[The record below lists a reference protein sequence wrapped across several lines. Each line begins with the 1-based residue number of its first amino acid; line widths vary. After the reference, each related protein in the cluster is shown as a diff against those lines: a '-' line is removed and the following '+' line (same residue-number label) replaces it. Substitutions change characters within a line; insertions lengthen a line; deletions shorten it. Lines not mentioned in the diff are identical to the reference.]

1 MALFVNST
9 NEVETQPQ
17 VTSNTMEDK
26 YSDMVSLLICIRKLI
41 EEDGIS
47 ISKLKEMNNSN
58 VIRNFSNSSRF
69 PDSRTID
76 RCIEVIGSDI
86 GTATS
91 TEDKLLYDAMTAIIQ
106 KYNLADMNQ
115 LIAKLK
121 EFEMN
126 SDAMYTLANSIN
138 NVIPNQITDT
148 QSLVTYVTELVKN
161 TASVQNNANN
171 LFLNLNAALNENA
184 TLKAQIQS
192 YKQQLANLGVSC

>member
-1 MALFVNST
+1 MALFVNSNQVAT
-9 NEVETQPQ
+9 QAVNNVE
-17 VTSNTMEDK
+17 EER
-26 YSDMVSLLICIRKLI
+26 YSKMVSLLVCLRELI
-41 EEDGIS
+41 ESGIT
-47 ISKLKEMNNSN
+47 IAKLKEMNDTN
-58 VIRNFSNSSRF
+58 VIRNFKNRSEF
-69 PDSRTID
+69 PDSKTITN
-76 RCIEVIGSDI
+76 CIETVGSDASI
-86 GTATS
+86 VTS

-126 SDAMYTLANSIN
+126 SDAMYTIANSIN
-138 NVIPNQITDT
+138 NVTPNQITDT
-148 QSLVTYVTELVKN
+148 QSLITYVTELVKN
-161 TASVQNNANN
+161 TTSVQNNANN